1 MMYRSSCACTVFNDV
16 SHVCVRVC
24 VRAGWPANMFRV
36 RTARDMVRAGRAM
49 AGVAQA
55 KIAKR
60 GGGCLILLNGEP
72 GAGKTVFAK
81 GFIQACM
88 QSRDIDVPSP
98 TFCLSHE
105 YWCKTSQVPVQHVD
119 LYRLETPSLD
129 CLNTIGIPAMFE
141 NSISL
146 VEWPDRLVSANV
158 NMPYGIHINISTKV
172 VEKQLGRKGDNSTV
186 ESSTMITARMFEE
199 LENIPRTVCLEGTSA
214 DDDEMLRAFA
224 LAYTTTAANRSRR
237 AALKSP
243 CNKICTL
250 AMQEPGGEEIC
261 LGCGRSRTEITKWS
275 QFTDAEREQIMAR
288 VQDHEPVVET
298 QS

>member
-1 MMYRSSCACTVFNDV
+1 ML
-16 SHVCVRVC
+16 
-24 VRAGWPANMFRV
+24 RV

-49 AGVAQA
+49 AGVAQD

-81 GFIQACM
+81 GFIQECM

-105 YWCKTSQVPVQHVD
+105 YWCKTLQVPVQHVD

-146 VEWPDRLVSANV
+146 VEWPDRLFSANV
-158 NMPYGIHINISTKV
+158 HIPYGIHVNISTKV
-172 VEKQLGRKGDNSTV
+172 VERQLGRKGEGTLPRV
-186 ESSTMITARMFEE
+186 LLFTARMFEE
-199 LENIPRTVCLEGTSA
+199 LENIPRNVCEKPRL
-214 DDDEMLRAFA
+214 
-224 LAYTTTAANRSRR
+224 TTTRCCVRSHWHTRQ
-237 AALKSP
+237 LP
-243 CNKICTL
+243 QIEL
-250 AMQEPGGEEIC
+250 GE
-261 LGCGRSRTEITKWS
+261 L
-275 QFTDAEREQIMAR
+275 
-288 VQDHEPVVET
+288 P
-298 QS
+298 